1 MEKIVVVDCGK
12 DETKVVVRNTDGS
25 NRKVK
30 IPTRVSAYS
39 ELTSINKEAGAELH
53 VVEYAGKKYSVG
65 DPSGKTSDSNSKM
78 DEIHKVMTLTAIAQQ
93 VGNGDSVKVAVG
105 CPLSVFVDKQEK
117 EEYLNYILPSGR
129 VDINVD
135 GKEKYFY
142 IAFKVCF
149 AESLGALFLYPER
162 FKNCVTGVVDIGGLN
177 INCAYFDN
185 GKFVVDSCFTDKYG
199 KLHMARK
206 LRSILNQKL
215 DAQFAEFEVER
226 IMANGFVENEEE
238 KSGEIIRK
246 EFDQNLNEIEAAC
259 KNNGWNVKYCKLI
272 FIGGT
277 SQMLKEQ
284 IQDRYPNAFIPE
296 DSGFTNAEGF
306 MKGLCI
312 QLKIAQ

>member
-1 MEKIVVVDCGK
+1 MR
-12 DETKVVVRNTDGS
+12 T
-25 NRKVK
+25 
-30 IPTRVSAYS
+30 PA
-39 ELTSINKEAGAELH
+39 
-53 VVEYAGKKYSVG
+53 
-65 DPSGKTSDSNSKM
+65 
-78 DEIHKVMTLTAIAQQ
+78 
-93 VGNGDSVKVAVG
+93 
-105 CPLSVFVDKQEK
+105 
-117 EEYLNYILPSGR
+117 
-129 VDINVD
+129 
-135 GKEKYFY
+135 
-142 IAFKVCF
+142 
-149 AESLGALFLYPER
+149 
-162 FKNCVTGVVDIGGLN
+162 
-177 INCAYFDN
+177 
-185 GKFVVDSCFTDKYG
+185 

-206 LRSILNQKL
+206 LRSVLNQKL

-238 KSGEIIRK
+238 KSGEIIKK

>member
-1 MEKIVVVDCGK
+1 
-12 DETKVVVRNTDGS
+12 
-25 NRKVK
+25 
-30 IPTRVSAYS
+30 
-39 ELTSINKEAGAELH
+39 
-53 VVEYAGKKYSVG
+53 
-65 DPSGKTSDSNSKM
+65 
-78 DEIHKVMTLTAIAQQ
+78 MT
-93 VGNGDSVKVAVG
+93 
-105 CPLSVFVDKQEK
+105 
-117 EEYLNYILPSGR
+117 
-129 VDINVD
+129 
-135 GKEKYFY
+135 
-142 IAFKVCF
+142 
-149 AESLGALFLYPER
+149 
-162 FKNCVTGVVDIGGLN
+162 
-177 INCAYFDN
+177 
-185 GKFVVDSCFTDKYG
+185 
-199 KLHMARK
+199 RK
-206 LRSILNQKL
+206 LRSVLNQKL

-238 KSGEIIRK
+238 KSGEIIKK